1 MAMMID
7 RFVVMIG
14 MFYFWYV
21 DTWEVDNYSIWKDRL
36 SFLIFVI
43 EVGNEFSYLDVT
55 KTPF

>member
-1 MAMMID
+1 MAMMIN

-21 DTWEVDNYSIWKDRL
+21 DTWEVDNYSIWKD
-36 SFLIFVI
+36 SPFLILGI